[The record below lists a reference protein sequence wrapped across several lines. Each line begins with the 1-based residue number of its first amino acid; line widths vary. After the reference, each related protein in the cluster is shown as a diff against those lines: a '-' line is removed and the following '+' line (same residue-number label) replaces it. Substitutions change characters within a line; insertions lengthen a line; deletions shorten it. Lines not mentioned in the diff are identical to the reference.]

1 VLPLLRKELRV
12 VLCPNKV
19 IVMALSNRLH
29 RKVIL
34 RAALPV
40 IPDNTSDWHPAIA
53 ALDQWLTANGLGKA
67 GVKIWLSSCFL
78 RFAMMPFSDGV
89 SSYAERL
96 TVAGLLMESIY
107 GENASHW
114 KLTLDDEKYGE
125 PCLISAMDSELWEAF
140 NQMFIPKQSK
150 IISIQPYVASVRN
163 SFNNQIQ
170 DGDSLLAVVE
180 DEQVVLVETKNKRIS
195 GIRKTML
202 TEDSGELGFVG
213 LLRREMLISGLTE
226 DSAKIFLHVTN
237 KQDRKIQAGSGI
249 DIITL
254 HDEGKSDSEA
264 GYEMAGL
271 KEINAGR
278 VDLDFCKIKVR
289 SNATAGILMLLTGL
303 VIAAWMAVMHNDT
316 KVEQLQI
323 QSKLA
328 QMKTANPQKSLSD
341 NTDQENKQQLQ
352 RATAV
357 IEQLSFPWN
366 KLFQAIEEN
375 AGKDIALLSVH
386 PDMLAKTVVLDA
398 EAKNWSGMMSYIKRF
413 EQDRFFTD
421 VHLLS
426 HQTQQSDP
434 QRPVRFKL
442 SCAWGN
448 K

>member
-1 VLPLLRKELRV
+1 
-12 VLCPNKV
+12 
-19 IVMALSNRLH
+19 
-29 RKVIL
+29 
-34 RAALPV
+34 
-40 IPDNTSDWHPAIA
+40 
-53 ALDQWLTANGLGKA
+53 
-67 GVKIWLSSCFL
+67 
-78 RFAMMPFSDGV
+78 
-89 SSYAERL
+89 
-96 TVAGLLMESIY
+96 
-107 GENASHW
+107 
-114 KLTLDDEKYGE
+114 
-125 PCLISAMDSELWEAF
+125 
-140 NQMFIPKQSK
+140 
-150 IISIQPYVASVRN
+150 
-163 SFNNQIQ
+163 
-170 DGDSLLAVVE
+170 
-180 DEQVVLVETKNKRIS
+180 
-195 GIRKTML
+195 
-202 TEDSGELGFVG
+202 
-213 LLRREMLISGLTE
+213 
-226 DSAKIFLHVTN
+226 
-237 KQDRKIQAGSGI
+237 
-249 DIITL
+249 
-254 HDEGKSDSEA
+254 
-264 GYEMAGL
+264 
-271 KEINAGR
+271 
-278 VDLDFCKIKVR
+278 
-289 SNATAGILMLLTGL
+289 MLLTGL